1 MIDISRKEKDRIVAA
16 VDSLFAGF
24 VSPIDTEDVE
34 DLLDSLDVED
44 QDVFEKDRCNHII
57 YNHGETKL
65 CIYPVDYPNIVVKI
79 PIRSEDFSPFG
90 DSDYDFCQF
99 EAEFFKKAEETGISS
114 LFAETEYIGCAHGFS
129 IYIQEK
135 IDEVFKEKR
144 DDYYENNKEYR
155 NRYFHRED
163 KYNHMSYW
171 GWINNVVEEELEEE
185 IGEEIENDFYDDLHP
200 LFIKDVV
207 KTYGIAV
214 FHTLV
219 SFLRHFGI
227 DDLHTGNV
235 GYIKDRPVLFDYSG
249 VDAYYSKGE

>member
-16 VDSLFAGF
+16 VDSIFAGF

-79 PIRSEDFSPFG
+79 PIRSGDFSPFG

-99 EAEFFKKAEETGISS
+99 EVEFFKKAEETGISS

-135 IDEVFKEKR
+135 IDETVGKKR
-144 DDYYENNKEYR
+144 DNYYENNNRDKLCNTR
-155 NRYFHRED
+155 NYSHYF
-163 KYNHMSYW
+163 
-171 GWINNVVEEELEEE
+171 I
-185 IGEEIENDFYDDLHP
+185 
-200 LFIKDVV
+200 
-207 KTYGIAV
+207 IALNQV
-214 FHTLV
+214 
-219 SFLRHFGI
+219 
-227 DDLHTGNV
+227 
-235 GYIKDRPVLFDYSG
+235 
-249 VDAYYSKGE
+249 